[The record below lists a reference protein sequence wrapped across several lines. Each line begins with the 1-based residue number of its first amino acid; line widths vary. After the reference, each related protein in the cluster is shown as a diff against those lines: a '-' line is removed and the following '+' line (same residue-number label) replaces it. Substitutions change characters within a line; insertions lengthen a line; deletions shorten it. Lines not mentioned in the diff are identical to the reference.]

1 MTRGIGASL
10 AHRNFRLFFAG
21 QLISLAGT
29 WMQTVAQG
37 WLVLT
42 LTNDP
47 LALGI
52 VTACQFLPV
61 LIFGLFGGVIADA
74 LPKRPTL
81 IVTQIVAMVLAL
93 TLGLLVVTDAVQ
105 VWMVYLLAI
114 GLGFVNAVEM
124 PVRQSFVVEMVGRAD
139 VANAVALNSAVF
151 NGARVMGPAIAGLV
165 ISAVGIAACFFLNAA
180 SFLAVLVAYVL
191 MHDSELLAGPR
202 IAVAHTVRGIGSQ
215 LAEGLTYVRRT
226 PTIRLAIVTLGVVAT
241 AGMNFSVLVPVY
253 ARDVLHGD
261 AATYGFLMAATGLGS
276 LACAMMIAAGLRPTL
291 GLLVTGS
298 AVLGASLM
306 VLGTI
311 SIEVL
316 ALPVMLLLG
325 WSVIAIA
332 ATTNTLIQM
341 TVPDRLRGR
350 VMSIYTTVFAG
361 SSPIGGL
368 LAGAIAAAAGVAA
381 ALAVGGVV
389 AIGAALVAGVRA
401 RAIPSSQGGP
411 RAASQGIG

>member
-1 MTRGIGASL
+1 MSRGIGASL
-10 AHRNFRLFFAG
+10 AHRNFRLFFSG
-21 QLISLAGT
+21 QLVSLVGT

-61 LIFGLFGGVIADA
+61 LVFGLFGGLIADA

-81 IVTQIVAMVLAL
+81 VVTQVVAMTLAL
-93 TLGLLVVTDAVQ
+93 TLGLLTFTDSVQ

-151 NGARVMGPAIAGLV
+151 NGARVVGPAVAGLV
-165 ISAVGIAACFFLNAA
+165 IGVVGIAACFFLNAA
-180 SFLAVLVAYVL
+180 SFLAVLIAYLL
-191 MHDSELLAGPR
+191 MRDSELLAAPR
-202 IAVAHTVRGIGSQ
+202 MAVAHTVRGV
-215 LAEGLTYVRRT
+215 AEQVGEGVAYVRRT
-226 PTIRLAIVTLGVVAT
+226 ATVRLAIVTLGVVAT

-253 ARDVLHGD
+253 ARDTLGGD
-261 AATYGFLMAATGLGS
+261 ATTYGFLMAATGVGS
-276 LACAMMIAAGLRPTL
+276 LACALMIAAGLRPTL
-291 GLLVTGS
+291 RLLVFGA
-298 AVLGASLM
+298 AVLGASL
-306 VLGTI
+306 VTL
-311 SIEVL
+311 SAVQSVFV

-325 WSVIAIA
+325 WAVIAIA
-332 ATTNTLIQM
+332 ATTNTIIQM

-368 LAGAIAAAAGVAA
+368 IAGAIAAAAGVAA
-381 ALAVGGVV
+381 ALFVGGAVAVGT
-389 AIGAALVAGVRA
+389 AAVAGIRVRA
-401 RAIPSSQGGP
+401 MPSGQGGP
-411 RAASQGIG
+411 RAASLEVG

>member
-21 QLISLAGT
+21 QLVSLAGT

-61 LIFGLFGGVIADA
+61 LVFGLFGGVIADA

-81 IVTQIVAMVLAL
+81 IVTQVVAMVLAL
-93 TLGLLVVTDAVQ
+93 TLGLLVVADAVE

-151 NGARVMGPAIAGLV
+151 NGARVVGPAIAGLV
-165 ISAVGIAACFFLNAA
+165 ISTVGIAACFFLNAA
-180 SFLAVLVAYVL
+180 SFLAVLVAYLL
-191 MHDSELLAGPR
+191 MHDSDLLAGPR
-202 IAVAHTVRGIGSQ
+202 ITVAHTVRGVAAP
-215 LAEGLTYVRRT
+215 LAEGLAYVRRT
-226 PTIRLAIVTLGVVAT
+226 ATIRLAIVTLGVVAT

-253 ARDVLHGD
+253 AREVLHGD

-276 LACAMMIAAGLRPTL
+276 LACALMIAAGLRPTL
-291 GLLVTGS
+291 GLLVTGA

-306 VLGTI
+306 LLATI
-311 SIEVL
+311 SVEVV

-341 TVPDRLRGR
+341 IVPDHLRGR

-368 LAGAIAAAAGVAA
+368 VAGAIAAAAGVAA
-381 ALAVGGVV
+381 ALLVGGAVSV
-389 AIGAALVAGVRA
+389 GAAAVAALRVRA
-401 RAIPSSQGGP
+401 MPSGDSGP

>member
-1 MTRGIGASL
+1 VTRGIGASF

-21 QLISLAGT
+21 QVVSLVGT

-47 LALGI
+47 FALGI

-61 LIFGLFGGVIADA
+61 LIFGLFGGLIADA

-81 IVTQIVAMVLAL
+81 MVTQVVALILAL
-93 TLGLLVVTDAVQ
+93 TLGLLVVADLVQ

-151 NGARVMGPAIAGLV
+151 NGARVVGPAVAGL
-165 ISAVGIAACFFLNAA
+165 IIGLVGIAACFFLNAA
-180 SFLAVLVAYVL
+180 SFLATLVAYLL
-191 MHDSELLAGPR
+191 MRESELLPAPLM
-202 IAVAHTVRGIGSQ
+202 AVARSVRGVAAQVG
-215 LAEGLTYVRRT
+215 EGMAYVRRT
-226 PTIRLAIVTLGVVAT
+226 TTVGLAIATLGVVAT

-253 ARDVLHGD
+253 ARDMLGGD
-261 AATYGFLMAATGLGS
+261 ATTYGFLMAATGIGS
-276 LACAMMIAAGLRPTL
+276 LACALMIAAGLRPTL
-291 GLLVTGS
+291 RLLVGG
-298 AVLGASLM
+298 AAALGASLIALSAIQNEA
-306 VLGTI
+306 V
-311 SIEVL
+311 
-316 ALPVMLLLG
+316 ALPVMLCLG
-325 WSVIAIA
+325 WSVIAMA
-332 ATTNTLIQM
+332 ATTNTIIQM
-341 TVPDRLRGR
+341 TVPDHLRGR

-368 LAGAIAAAAGVAA
+368 IAGFIAAAAGVAA
-381 ALAVGGVV
+381 ALLVGGVV
-389 AIGAALVAGVRA
+389 SVGTAAVAGLRVRA
-401 RAIPSSQGGP
+401 MPSGQGGQ
-411 RAASQGIG
+411 RAASQGVR

>member
-10 AHRNFRLFFAG
+10 AHRNFRLFFGG
-21 QLISLAGT
+21 QLVSLVGT

-61 LIFGLFGGVIADA
+61 LLFGLFGGLIADA

-81 IVTQIVAMVLAL
+81 IATQVVALVLAF
-93 TLGLLVVTDAVQ
+93 TLGMLTITETVQ

-124 PVRQSFVVEMVGRAD
+124 PVRQSFVVEMVGRGD
-139 VANAVALNSAVF
+139 VANAVALNSATF
-151 NGARVMGPAIAGLV
+151 NLARVVGPAVAGLV
-165 ISAVGIAACFFLNAA
+165 IGVVGIAACFFLNAA
-180 SFLAVLVAYVL
+180 SFLGTLLAYLL
-191 MHDSELLAGPR
+191 MRDSELLAAPR
-202 IAVAHTVRGIGSQ
+202 MAVAHTVRGVLGQ
-215 LAEGLTYVRRT
+215 VGEGMAYVRRT
-226 PTIRLAIVTLGVVAT
+226 ATVRLAIGTLGVVAT

-253 ARDVLHGD
+253 ARDTLGGD
-261 AATYGFLMAATGLGS
+261 ATTYGFLMAATGIGS
-276 LACAMMIAAGLRPTL
+276 LTCALMIAAGLRPSL
-291 GLLVTGS
+291 RLLVVGA
-298 AVLGASLM
+298 AVLGVSL
-306 VLGTI
+306 VGLAVVKTEGI
-311 SIEVL
+311 

-332 ATTNTLIQM
+332 ATTNTIIQM
-341 TVPDRLRGR
+341 TVPDHLRGR

-368 LAGAIAAAAGVAA
+368 IAGSIAAAAGVAA
-381 ALAVGGVV
+381 ALLVGGVV
-389 AIGAALVAGVRA
+389 SVGAAAVAGIQVRA
-401 RAIPSSQGGP
+401 MPSGQGGP

>member
-1 MTRGIGASL
+1 MTRGVGASL
-10 AHRNFRLFFAG
+10 AHRNFRLFFGG
-21 QLISLAGT
+21 QLVSLVGT

-61 LIFGLFGGVIADA
+61 LAFGLFGGVIADA

-81 IVTQIVAMVLAL
+81 MVTQVVALALAL
-93 TLGLLVVTDAVQ
+93 TLGILVVADLVQ
-105 VWMVYLLAI
+105 VWMVYLLAL

-151 NGARVMGPAIAGLV
+151 NGARVVGPAVAGLV
-165 ISAVGIAACFFLNAA
+165 IGAVGIAACFFLNAA
-180 SFLAVLVAYVL
+180 SFLAALVAYLL
-191 MHDSELLAGPR
+191 MRDSELLAAPR
-202 IAVAHTVRGIGSQ
+202 IAVARSARGVAAQIS
-215 LAEGLTYVRRT
+215 EGLRYVRET
-226 PTIRLAIVTLGVVAT
+226 PTIRLALVTLGIVAT

-253 ARDVLHGD
+253 ARDVLGGD
-261 AATYGFLMAATGLGS
+261 AATYGFLMAATGVGS
-276 LACAMMIAAGLRPTL
+276 LSCALMIAAGLRPTL
-291 GLLVTGS
+291 ALLVAGA
-298 AVLGASLM
+298 AVLGLSL
-306 VLGTI
+306 VALAAIRT
-311 SIEVL
+311 ELV

-325 WSVIAIA
+325 WAVIAIA
-332 ATTNTLIQM
+332 ATTNTIIQM
-341 TVPDRLRGR
+341 IVPDHLRGR

-368 LAGAIAAAAGVAA
+368 IAGAIAAAAGVAA
-381 ALAVGGVV
+381 ALLVGGAV
-389 AIGAALVAGVRA
+389 AISAAAVAGLRVRA
-401 RAIPSSQGGP
+401 MPSGQGGP
-411 RAASQGIG
+411 RAASQGIT

>member
-21 QLISLAGT
+21 QLVSLVGT

-42 LTNDP
+42 LTDDP
-47 LALGI
+47 FALGV

-74 LPKRPTL
+74 LPKRQTL
-81 IVTQIVAMVLAL
+81 IVTQVVALVLAL
-93 TLGLLVVTDAVQ
+93 TLGVLVVTDLVQ
-105 VWMVYLLAI
+105 VWMIYLLAI

-124 PVRQSFVVEMVGRAD
+124 PVRQSFVVEMVGRPD
-139 VANAVALNSAVF
+139 VANAIALNSATF
-151 NGARVMGPAIAGLV
+151 NLARVVGPAVAGLV
-165 ISAVGIAACFFLNAA
+165 IGLVGIAACFFLNAA
-180 SFLAVLVAYVL
+180 SFLAVLVAYLL
-191 MHDSELLAGPR
+191 MRDSELLPSPR
-202 IAVAHTVRGIGSQ
+202 IAMPRSVSAIATQ
-215 LAEGLTYVRRT
+215 LGEGLTYVRRT
-226 PTIRLAIVTLGVVAT
+226 PTVRLAIVTLGVVAT

-253 ARDVLHGD
+253 AKDTLGGN
-261 AATYGFLMAATGLGS
+261 ATTYGFLMAATGVGS
-276 LACAMMIAAGLRPTL
+276 LACALMIAGGLRPTL
-291 GLLVTGS
+291 RLLVGGA
-298 AVLGASLM
+298 AVLGASL
-306 VLGTI
+306 VALSLI
-311 SIEVL
+311 KNELV

-368 LAGAIAAAAGVAA
+368 FAGAIAAAAGVAA
-381 ALAVGGVV
+381 ALAVGGAV
-389 AIGAALVAGVRA
+389 AIGAAAVAGVQA
-401 RAIPSSQGGP
+401 RTLRRSQGGP

>member
-1 MTRGIGASL
+1 MTRGIGASF

-21 QLISLAGT
+21 QLVSLVGT

-47 LALGI
+47 FALGI

-61 LIFGLFGGVIADA
+61 LIFGLFGGLIADA

-81 IVTQIVAMVLAL
+81 MVTQVVALILAL
-93 TLGLLVVTDAVQ
+93 TLGLLVVADLVQ

-151 NGARVMGPAIAGLV
+151 NGARVVGPAVAGL
-165 ISAVGIAACFFLNAA
+165 IIGLVGIAACFFLNAA
-180 SFLAVLVAYVL
+180 SFLATLVAYLL
-191 MHDSELLAGPR
+191 MRESELLPAPLM
-202 IAVAHTVRGIGSQ
+202 AVARSVRGVAAQVG
-215 LAEGLTYVRRT
+215 EGMAYVRRT
-226 PTIRLAIVTLGVVAT
+226 TTVGLAIATLGVVAT

-253 ARDVLHGD
+253 ARDMLGGD
-261 AATYGFLMAATGLGS
+261 ATTYGFLMAATGIGS
-276 LACAMMIAAGLRPTL
+276 LACALMIAAGLRPTL
-291 GLLVTGS
+291 RLLVGG
-298 AVLGASLM
+298 AAALGASL
-306 VLGTI
+306 I
-311 SIEVL
+311 
-316 ALPVMLLLG
+316 ALSAIQNEAVAMPVMLCLG
-325 WSVIAIA
+325 WSVIAMA
-332 ATTNTLIQM
+332 ATTNTIIQM
-341 TVPDRLRGR
+341 TVPDHLRGR

-368 LAGAIAAAAGVAA
+368 IAGFIAAAAGVAA
-381 ALAVGGVV
+381 ALLVGGVV
-389 AIGAALVAGVRA
+389 SVGTAAVAGLRVRA
-401 RAIPSSQGGP
+401 MPSGQGGQ
-411 RAASQGIG
+411 RAASQGVR

>member
-1 MTRGIGASL
+1 MTRGIGASF

-21 QLISLAGT
+21 QLVSLVGT

-47 LALGI
+47 LDLGI

-61 LIFGLFGGVIADA
+61 LLFGLFGGVIADA
-74 LPKRPTL
+74 LPKRQTL
-81 IVTQIVAMVLAL
+81 IVTQIVALILAL
-93 TLGLLVVTDAVQ
+93 TLGILVVTDLVQ
-105 VWMVYLLAI
+105 VWMIYLLAI

-124 PVRQSFVVEMVGRAD
+124 PVRQSFVVEMVGRPD
-139 VANAVALNSAVF
+139 VANAIALNSATF
-151 NGARVMGPAIAGLV
+151 NLARVVGPAVAGLV
-165 ISAVGIAACFFLNAA
+165 IGLIGIAACFFLNAA
-180 SFLAVLVAYVL
+180 SFLAVLVAYLL
-191 MHDSELLAGPR
+191 MRDSELLPSPR
-202 IAVAHTVRGIGSQ
+202 IAVPHSVSAIATQ
-215 LAEGLTYVRRT
+215 LREGLGYVRRT
-226 PTIRLAIVTLGVVAT
+226 PTVRLAIVTLGVVAT

-253 ARDVLHGD
+253 AKDTLGGN
-261 AATYGFLMAATGLGS
+261 ATTYGFLMAATGVGS
-276 LACAMMIAAGLRPTL
+276 LTCALMIAGGLRPTL
-291 GLLVTGS
+291 RLLVGGA
-298 AVLGASLM
+298 AVLGASL
-306 VLGTI
+306 VALALI
-311 SIEVL
+311 KNELV

-368 LAGAIAAAAGVAA
+368 IAGAIAAAAGVAA
-381 ALAVGGVV
+381 ALAVGGAVS
-389 AIGAALVAGVRA
+389 IGAAALAGVRV
-401 RAIPSSQGGP
+401 RAMPSSQGGP

>member
-21 QLISLAGT
+21 QLVSLVGT

-47 LALGI
+47 LDLGI

-61 LIFGLFGGVIADA
+61 LVFGLFGGIIADT
-74 LPKRPTL
+74 LPKRQTL
-81 IVTQIVAMVLAL
+81 IVTQVVALILAL
-93 TLGLLVVTDAVQ
+93 TLGILVVTNLVQ
-105 VWMVYLLAI
+105 VWMIYLLAI

-124 PVRQSFVVEMVGRAD
+124 PVRQSFVVEMVGRPD
-139 VANAVALNSAVF
+139 VANAIALNSATF
-151 NGARVMGPAIAGLV
+151 NLARVVGPAVAGLV
-165 ISAVGIAACFFLNAA
+165 IGLVGIAACFFLNAA
-180 SFLAVLVAYVL
+180 SFLAVLVAYLL
-191 MHDSELLAGPR
+191 MRDAELLPSPR
-202 IAVAHTVRGIGSQ
+202 AAVPHSVSAVANQ
-215 LAEGLTYVRRT
+215 LSEGLGYVRRT
-226 PTIRLAIVTLGVVAT
+226 PTVRLAIVTLGVVAT

-253 ARDVLHGD
+253 AKDTLGGN
-261 AATYGFLMAATGLGS
+261 ATTYGFLMAATGVGS
-276 LACAMMIAAGLRPTL
+276 LSCALMIAGGLRPTL
-291 GLLVTGS
+291 RLLVGGA

-306 VLGTI
+306 ALAVIKNEL
-311 SIEVL
+311 V

-368 LAGAIAAAAGVAA
+368 IAGAIAAAAGVAA
-381 ALAVGGVV
+381 ALAVGGAV
-389 AIGAALVAGVRA
+389 AIGAAAVAGVRV
-401 RAIPSSQGGP
+401 RAMPSSQGGP

>member
-21 QLISLAGT
+21 QLVSLVGT

-42 LTNDP
+42 LTDDP
-47 LALGI
+47 FALGV

-61 LIFGLFGGVIADA
+61 LLFGLFGGVIADA
-74 LPKRPTL
+74 LPKRQTL
-81 IVTQIVAMVLAL
+81 IVTQIVALILAL
-93 TLGLLVVTDAVQ
+93 TLGVLVVTDQVQ
-105 VWMVYLLAI
+105 VWMIYLLAI

-124 PVRQSFVVEMVGRAD
+124 PVRQSFVVEMVGRPD
-139 VANAVALNSAVF
+139 VANAIALNSATF
-151 NGARVMGPAIAGLV
+151 NLARVVGPAVAGL
-165 ISAVGIAACFFLNAA
+165 IIGLVGIAACFFLNAA
-180 SFLAVLVAYVL
+180 SFLAVLVAYLL
-191 MHDSELLAGPR
+191 MRDSELLPSPR
-202 IAVAHTVRGIGSQ
+202 IAVPHSVSAIATQ
-215 LAEGLTYVRRT
+215 LREGLGYVRHT
-226 PTIRLAIVTLGVVAT
+226 PTVRLAIVTLGVVAT

-253 ARDVLHGD
+253 AKDTLGGN
-261 AATYGFLMAATGLGS
+261 ATTYGFLMAATGAGS
-276 LACAMMIAAGLRPTL
+276 LTCALMIAGGLRPTL
-291 GLLVTGS
+291 RLLVAGA
-298 AVLGASLM
+298 AVLGASL
-306 VLGTI
+306 VTLALI
-311 SIEVL
+311 KNELL

-368 LAGAIAAAAGVAA
+368 FAGAIAAAAGVAA
-381 ALAVGGVV
+381 ALAIGGAV
-389 AIGAALVAGVRA
+389 AIGAAAVAGVRA
-401 RAIPSSQGGP
+401 RAMPSSQGGP

>member
-1 MTRGIGASL
+1 MTRGVGASL
-10 AHRNFRLFFAG
+10 AHRNFRLFFGG
-21 QLISLAGT
+21 QLVSLVGT

-61 LIFGLFGGVIADA
+61 LAFGLFGGVIADA

-81 IVTQIVAMVLAL
+81 MVTQVVALALAL
-93 TLGLLVVTDAVQ
+93 TLGILVVADLVQ
-105 VWMVYLLAI
+105 VWMVYLLAL

-151 NGARVMGPAIAGLV
+151 NGARVVGPAVAGLV
-165 ISAVGIAACFFLNAA
+165 IGAVGIAACFFLNAA
-180 SFLAVLVAYVL
+180 SFLAALVAYLL
-191 MHDSELLAGPR
+191 MRDSELLAAPR
-202 IAVAHTVRGIGSQ
+202 IAVARSARGVAAQIS
-215 LAEGLTYVRRT
+215 EGLRYVRET
-226 PTIRLAIVTLGVVAT
+226 PTIRLALVTLGVVAT

-253 ARDVLHGD
+253 ARDVLGGD
-261 AATYGFLMAATGLGS
+261 AATYGFLMAATGVGS
-276 LACAMMIAAGLRPTL
+276 LSCALMIAAGLRPTL
-291 GLLVTGS
+291 ALLVAGA
-298 AVLGASLM
+298 AVLGLSL
-306 VLGTI
+306 VALAAIRT
-311 SIEVL
+311 ELV

-325 WSVIAIA
+325 WAVIAIA
-332 ATTNTLIQM
+332 ATTNTIIQM
-341 TVPDRLRGR
+341 IVPDHLRGR

-368 LAGAIAAAAGVAA
+368 IAGAIAAAAGVAA
-381 ALAVGGVV
+381 ALLVGGAV
-389 AIGAALVAGVRA
+389 AISAAAVAGLRVRA
-401 RAIPSSQGGP
+401 MPSGQGGP
-411 RAASQGIG
+411 RAASQGIT

>member
-1 MTRGIGASL
+1 VTRGIGASF

-21 QLISLAGT
+21 QLVSLVGT

-47 LALGI
+47 FALGI

-61 LIFGLFGGVIADA
+61 LIFGLFGGLIADA

-81 IVTQIVAMVLAL
+81 MVTQVVALILAL
-93 TLGLLVVTDAVQ
+93 TLGLLVVADLVQ

-151 NGARVMGPAIAGLV
+151 NGARVVGPAVAGL
-165 ISAVGIAACFFLNAA
+165 IIGLVGIAACFFLNAA
-180 SFLAVLVAYVL
+180 SFLATLVAYLL
-191 MHDSELLAGPR
+191 MRESELLPAPLM
-202 IAVAHTVRGIGSQ
+202 AVARSVRGVAAQVG
-215 LAEGLTYVRRT
+215 EGMAYVRRT
-226 PTIRLAIVTLGVVAT
+226 TTVGLAIATLGVVAT

-253 ARDVLHGD
+253 ARDMLGGD
-261 AATYGFLMAATGLGS
+261 ATTYGFLMAATGIGS
-276 LACAMMIAAGLRPTL
+276 LACALMIAAGLRPTL
-291 GLLVTGS
+291 RLLVGG
-298 AVLGASLM
+298 AAALGASLIALSAIQNEA
-306 VLGTI
+306 V
-311 SIEVL
+311 
-316 ALPVMLLLG
+316 ALPVMLCLG
-325 WSVIAIA
+325 WSVIAMA
-332 ATTNTLIQM
+332 ATTNTIIQM
-341 TVPDRLRGR
+341 TVPDHLRGR

-368 LAGAIAAAAGVAA
+368 IAGFIAAAAGVAA
-381 ALAVGGVV
+381 ALLVGGVV
-389 AIGAALVAGVRA
+389 SVGTAAVAGLRVRA
-401 RAIPSSQGGP
+401 MPSGQGGQ
-411 RAASQGIG
+411 RAASQGVR

>member
-1 MTRGIGASL
+1 MTRAIGASF
-10 AHRNFRLFFAG
+10 AHRNFRLFFTG
-21 QLISLAGT
+21 QLVSLVGT

-42 LTNDP
+42 LTDDP
-47 LALGI
+47 FALGV

-61 LIFGLFGGVIADA
+61 LLFGLFGGVIADA
-74 LPKRPTL
+74 LPKRQTL
-81 IVTQIVAMVLAL
+81 IVTQIVALVLAL
-93 TLGLLVVTDAVQ
+93 TLGILVVTAQVQ
-105 VWMVYLLAI
+105 VWMIYLLAI

-124 PVRQSFVVEMVGRAD
+124 PVRQSFVVEMVGRPD
-139 VANAVALNSAVF
+139 VANAIALNSATF
-151 NGARVMGPAIAGLV
+151 NLARVVGPAVAGL
-165 ISAVGIAACFFLNAA
+165 IIGLVGIAACFFLNAA
-180 SFLAVLVAYVL
+180 SFLAVLVAYLL
-191 MHDSELLAGPR
+191 MRDSDLLPSPR
-202 IAVAHTVRGIGSQ
+202 IAVPNSVSAITTQ
-215 LAEGLTYVRRT
+215 LAEGLGYVRRT
-226 PTIRLAIVTLGVVAT
+226 PMVRLAIVTLGIVAT

-253 ARDVLHGD
+253 AKDTLGGN
-261 AATYGFLMAATGLGS
+261 ATTYGFLMAATGVGS
-276 LACAMMIAAGLRPTL
+276 LSCALMIAGGLRPTL
-291 GLLVTGS
+291 RLLVGGA
-298 AVLGASLM
+298 AVLGASL
-306 VLGTI
+306 VALALI
-311 SIEVL
+311 KNELV

-368 LAGAIAAAAGVAA
+368 FAGAIAAAAGVAA

-389 AIGAALVAGVRA
+389 AIGAAVVAGVRA

>member
-1 MTRGIGASL
+1 MTRAIGASF

-21 QLISLAGT
+21 QLVSLVGT

-42 LTNDP
+42 LTDDP
-47 LALGI
+47 FALGV

-61 LIFGLFGGVIADA
+61 LLFGLFGGVIADA
-74 LPKRPTL
+74 LPKRQTL
-81 IVTQIVAMVLAL
+81 IVTQIVALVLAL
-93 TLGLLVVTDAVQ
+93 TLGILVVTAQVQ
-105 VWMVYLLAI
+105 VWMIYLLAI

-124 PVRQSFVVEMVGRAD
+124 PVRQSFVVEMVGRPD
-139 VANAVALNSAVF
+139 VANAIALNSATF
-151 NGARVMGPAIAGLV
+151 NLARVVGPAVAGLV
-165 ISAVGIAACFFLNAA
+165 IGLVGIAACFFLNAA
-180 SFLAVLVAYVL
+180 SFLAVLVAYLL
-191 MHDSELLAGPR
+191 MRDSDLLPSPR
-202 IAVAHTVRGIGSQ
+202 IAVPHSVSAITTQ
-215 LAEGLTYVRRT
+215 LAEGLGYVRRT
-226 PTIRLAIVTLGVVAT
+226 PMVRLAIVTLGVVAT

-253 ARDVLHGD
+253 AKDTLGGN
-261 AATYGFLMAATGLGS
+261 ATTYGFLMAATGVGS
-276 LACAMMIAAGLRPTL
+276 LSCALMIAGGLRPTL
-291 GLLVTGS
+291 RLLVGGA
-298 AVLGASLM
+298 AVLGASL
-306 VLGTI
+306 VALALI
-311 SIEVL
+311 KNEFV

-368 LAGAIAAAAGVAA
+368 FAGAIAAAAGVAA